1 MFAFTRLSNYWNW
14 GRSVLRRISP
24 KEVTEM
30 NFDLKFDYAEALK
43 REKYAQ
49 VQIDDLRESAKKC
62 QIIPKSLTN
71 KQVNVRASRN
81 VSEFNLISH
90 ILFHSALCFPTRV
103 RWWYWQSNA
112 NVDEAL
118 WNQKESGT
126 AIHETRY
133 FESWDQE
140 VPRQSILCELAAD
153 SIKSSRLLPRVNK
166 LSL

>member
-30 NFDLKFDYAEALK
+30 NFDLKFDYVEALK

-49 VQIDDLRESAKKC
+49 VQIDDLRESAKEC

-81 VSEFNLISH
+81 VSLCLI
-90 ILFHSALCFPTRV
+90 
-103 RWWYWQSNA
+103 
-112 NVDEAL
+112 
-118 WNQKESGT
+118 
-126 AIHETRY
+126 
-133 FESWDQE
+133 
-140 VPRQSILCELAAD
+140 
-153 SIKSSRLLPRVNK
+153 
-166 LSL
+166 